1 MESYRKIPD
10 GNLNDFIDSFISTQ
24 VIGRGLDERTEKAYR
39 LDLEHFYKWL
49 ESSERQTSEEAFLVP
64 KADCQKEAEESL
76 PLDGKVWKKKM
87 EQYLGWLSQEKR
99 LRSSTISRKYRVFGY
114 FLAYLAR
121 EGVLSGNSDVLE
133 ERTMP
138 VYTLESDEQK
148 RGEAAG
154 PLSRKEVDAFFRAI
168 RREAEE
174 VDSDFRR
181 RLCLRDHVMM
191 GLLFY
196 HGIEISQLLNMET
209 SDYDRRKGILFIRKK
224 KEKGYSV
231 QLFSREIRGQMEA
244 WLDEHEYFEHY
255 EEFQG
260 RMFLS
265 KLGRPLSMKMVILIF
280 EKYRMLAGIEKEFTP
295 KDLKNS
301 LERYGIELAM
311 EQCE

>member
-1 MESYRKIPD
+1 
-10 GNLNDFIDSFISTQ
+10 
-24 VIGRGLDERTEKAYR
+24 
-39 LDLEHFYKWL
+39 
-49 ESSERQTSEEAFLVP
+49 
-64 KADCQKEAEESL
+64 
-76 PLDGKVWKKKM
+76 
-87 EQYLGWLSQEKR
+87 
-99 LRSSTISRKYRVFGY
+99 
-114 FLAYLAR
+114 
-121 EGVLSGNSDVLE
+121 
-133 ERTMP
+133 MP

-196 HGIEISQLLNMET
+196 HGIEISQLLKMET

-244 WLDEHEYFEHY
+244 WLDEHEYF
-255 EEFQG
+255 
-260 RMFLS
+260 
-265 KLGRPLSMKMVILIF
+265 
-280 EKYRMLAGIEKEFTP
+280 
-295 KDLKNS
+295 
-301 LERYGIELAM
+301 
-311 EQCE
+311 